1 MTREQAKANL
11 IAMGIEAP
19 TDDQVTNYLNQVNGA
34 IQKEKA
40 RADQYKADADKVKDL
55 QKQLED
61 MQNANLTDIEKAN
74 KAAAD
79 AQAEIENLKNQIA
92 MTEKRADAMKNLANM
107 GITGEEA
114 ESLINENG
122 EISDFEALGK
132 VLAAQKEAAATAKE
146 KEIANNSGN
155 PGGGDG
161 SKNGG
166 DDKPEDVKIAEA
178 ISFGNSAKAEDKDY
192 YVK

>member
-19 TDDQVTNYLNQVNGA
+19 TDEQITNYLNQVNGA
-34 IQKEKA
+34 VQKEKA

-55 QKQLED
+55 QKQLSD
-61 MQNANLTDIEKAN
+61 MQDANLTDIEKAN
-74 KAAAD
+74 KAAEE

-155 PGGGDG
+155 PGGGDD
-161 SKNGG
+161 SKNGE